1 MNPKEKELLLCLAL
15 LAPTS
20 ASMMPAWASHPL
32 PTASPIE
39 TVQTRERVAA
49 GIVKDEQGE
58 PVVGATVQV
67 IGTGAGTVT
76 DLDGRFRLV
85 LPAGK
90 TQIRV
95 SYVGVEPQDLQAKD
109 HMQIILKPVSKG
121 LDEVIVVAY
130 GTSKKSAFTG
140 SAAIIDSKEIGKVQA
155 TNPLDAMKGKAAGV
169 QMVQA
174 SGQPGMGSPTIRV
187 RGISSINA
195 GNGPLII
202 VDGSP
207 YSGNLNMINP
217 LDIESE
223 TVLKDAASAALY
235 GARGANGV
243 VLITTKN
250 GKRDHSS
257 ISFDAK
263 WGQNERQ
270 LPDYNYINNPA
281 AYYEMWGK
289 GLYNYAIDKLGY
301 DADNALVF
309 ANNKLTGNDAFGL
322 GYNVYTVPQNEL
334 LIGRNGKLNPRATL
348 GATVMGKD
356 GNTYFLT
363 PDNWSDA
370 TFRKSLRQEY
380 SLTANYGT
388 PTSSLYMSASY
399 LKIDGISPG
408 SDYQRISARFKGDA
422 QMKPWLKLFGN
433 ISYANYQANSLRGD
447 GNSASPTN
455 VFALT
460 KVAPIYPL
468 YFRNAA
474 GEMLYDQRTGLPL
487 YDYGDGTT
495 LPNVRAFMNRSNPLS
510 DNQLDTNGGNG
521 NTFNGAGNAEV
532 RFLKDFRLSLNHTV
546 FWGDYRGTETYNPWY
561 GQNASQ
567 KGHVF
572 KTHDRTLTYTLQ
584 QLLNWHRVMGLHDV
598 EVMLGHEYYRSL
610 YYYLKGDKL
619 KTFSYLTTELNGAV
633 QVGNTYSYTSEYNT
647 EGYFG
652 RMQYNYDGRYFASLS
667 FRRDAS
673 SRFDPSSRWGNFWS
687 FGGAWMINKEK
698 WFNAPWVD
706 QLKLKLSYGEQ
717 GNDNI
722 GNFRYITYYN
732 IENSNGNVALTPS
745 SLGNANI
752 TWEKGGNFNVG
763 VEFSLFNQRFG
774 GDIEYFYRK
783 TSDML
788 SWFTLPGSFGFKG
801 YWANVGDMR
810 NSGVELDLHG
820 DIIRT
825 KDLTW
830 TVRGNITS
838 YQNKITH
845 LDKAVKRSELDGAEG
860 YNSGDYFYG
869 ENLPIYSWRM
879 YRYAG
884 VDHETGEALYYKNVY
899 KYDAQGNRMKDAAGF
914 DIIESTTTTKNGGE
928 ASYYNCGTAL
938 PDAYG
943 GFGTSLSAYGFDFSM
958 DFVYQI
964 GGKAYDSG
972 YASGMSFSRGMQFH
986 ADLEKAWNA
995 NNREANVPRIQ
1006 YNDVDMAR
1014 FSDRFLTSASYLNLQ
1029 NITLGYTVPVRLIT
1043 RFGLQ
1048 NVRVYASGENLWL
1061 WSKRQGFDP
1070 RQSTMGGNSST
1081 QYSPLRTISGGIT
1094 ITF

>member
-1 MNPKEKELLLCLAL
+1 MNPKQKELLLCIAL
-15 LAPTS
+15 LAPAS
-20 ASMMPAWASHPL
+20 ASMMPAWGLTL
-32 PTASPIE
+32 PPMASPIE
-39 TVQTRERVAA
+39 ATQPHERVAT
-49 GIVKDEQGE
+49 GIVEDEHGE
-58 PVVGATVQV
+58 PIIGATVQV
-67 IGTGAGTVT
+67 IGTGTGTIT
-76 DLDGRFRLV
+76 DINGRFRLV
-85 LPAGK
+85 MPAGK

-95 SYVGVEPQDLQAKD
+95 SYVGMESQDFQAKEN
-109 HMQIILKPVSKG
+109 LKIMLKSVAKG

-140 SAAIIDSKEIGKVQA
+140 SAAVVDSKEIGKVQA

-174 SGQPGMGSPTIRV
+174 SGQPGIGSPTIRV

-207 YSGNLNMINP
+207 YDGNLNMINP

-243 VLITTKN
+243 ILITTKS

-263 WGQNERQ
+263 WGQNSRQ
-270 LPDYNYINNPA
+270 LPDYNYIDHPA
-281 AYYEMWGK
+281 AYYEMWYK
-289 GLYNYAIDKLGY
+289 GLYNYAMDKLGY
-301 DADNALVF
+301 SADNALVF
-309 ANNKLTGNDAFGL
+309 ANEKLTGNDAYGL
-322 GYNVYTVPQNEL
+322 GYNIYTVPQHEL

-348 GATVMGKD
+348 GNTVTGKD
-356 GNTYFLT
+356 GKTYMLY
-363 PDNWSDA
+363 PDDWTDA
-370 TFRKSLRQEY
+370 TFRNSLREEY
-380 SLTANYGT
+380 SLTTNYGT
-388 PTSSLYMSASY
+388 PTTTFYMSTSY
-399 LKIDGISPG
+399 LKMNGISLG
-408 SDYQRISARFKGDA
+408 SDYRRISARFKGDA
-422 QMKPWLKLFGN
+422 QVKPWLKLFGN
-433 ISYANYQANSLRGD
+433 VSYANYKANSLRDD
-447 GNSASPTN
+447 GNSASPSN

-468 YFRNAA
+468 YFRDAQGNI
-474 GEMLYDQRTGLPL
+474 LYDQRTGLPL
-487 YDYGDGTT
+487 YDYGDGAT
-495 LPNVRAFMNRSNPLS
+495 LPNVRAYMNRSNPLS
-510 DNQLDTNGGNG
+510 DNQLDSNGANG
-521 NTFNGAGNAEV
+521 NTFNGAGNAEI
-532 RFLKDFRLSLNHTV
+532 RFLKDFRLSLNNTV
-546 FWGDYRGTETYNPWY
+546 FWGDYRGTTTYNPWY

-567 KGHVF
+567 KGHVY
-572 KTHDRTLTYTLQ
+572 KKHDRTLTYTLQ
-584 QLLNWHRVMGLHDV
+584 QLLNWHRVFGKHDV
-598 EVMLGHEYYRSL
+598 EVMLGHEYFRYR
-610 YYYLKGDKL
+610 YYNLNGDKL
-619 KTFSYLTTELNGAV
+619 KTFSYQTTELNGAI
-633 QVGNTYSYTSEYNT
+633 QVGNAYSYMNEYNT

-652 RMQYNYDGRYFASLS
+652 RAQYNYDNRYFGSLS

-673 SRFDPSSRWGNFWS
+673 SRFDPAHRWGNFWS
-687 FGGAWMINKEK
+687 FGGAWMINKEN
-698 WFNAPWVD
+698 WLVAPWVD

-732 IENSNGNVALTPS
+732 IENSNGNVSLTPA

-763 VEFSLFNQRFG
+763 VEFSLFHERLG

-810 NSGVELDLHG
+810 NSGVELELHG

-825 KDLTW
+825 KDITW
-830 TVRGNITS
+830 TMRGNITT
-838 YQNKITH
+838 YKNKITH
-845 LDKAVKRSELDGAEG
+845 LSPAVKRSVLDGVEG
-860 YNSGDYFYG
+860 YNDGDYFYG
-869 ENLPIYSWRM
+869 EGLSIYSWRM
-879 YRYAG
+879 FRYAG
-884 VDHETGEALYYKNVY
+884 VDHETGEALYYKNIY
-899 KYDAQGNRMKDAAGF
+899 KYDGHGNRMKDAAGH
-914 DIIESTTTTKNGGE
+914 DIIEGTTTTKNAGE

-958 DFVYQI
+958 DFVYQL

-972 YASGMSFSRGMQFH
+972 YADGMSFARGMQFH
-986 ADLEKAWNA
+986 ADLEKAWSPA
-995 NNREANVPRIQ
+995 NKGSNIPRIQ
-1006 YNDVDMAR
+1006 YNDVNMAR

-1029 NITLGYTVPVRLIT
+1029 NITLGYTLPARLIT

-1048 NVRVYASGENLWL
+1048 NVRVYMSGENIWL

-1070 RQSTMGGNSST
+1070 RQSTNGGNSST
-1081 QYSPLRTISGGIT
+1081 QYSPLRTISGGIS